1 MRTIHTASDDAAI
14 LSCREV
20 ILSLRPHLLHTDIVA
35 QIKEMRQRESYH
47 LIYLTADDEPSKVV
61 AFAGFRYMQ
70 KLHSGKHIYIDDLA
84 TLPEYQGKGYASLL
98 LRHVKALAKAAGF
111 HSVQLDS
118 GHLLHPAHKVYH
130 KEGYFISAHH
140 FSQPL

>member
-1 MRTIHTASDDAAI
+1 MKTIHTASDDAAI
-14 LSCREV
+14 LACREV

-35 QIKEMRQRESYH
+35 QVKEMQRENYH
-47 LIYLTADDEPSKVV
+47 IIYLKADDHPSKVV

-84 TLPEYQGKGYASLL
+84 TLPEYQGRGYASLL
-98 LRHVKALAKAAGF
+98 LRYIRSLAQTAGF

>member
-1 MRTIHTASDDAAI
+1 MRTIYTASDDAEI

-20 ILSLRPHLLHTDIVA
+20 ILSLRPHLLHANMVA
-35 QIKEMRQRESYH
+35 QIKEMQAENYH
-47 LIYLTADDEPSKVV
+47 IIYLKADDEPSKVV

-84 TLPEYQGKGYASLL
+84 TLPDHQGKGYASVL
-98 LRHVKALAKAAGF
+98 LRYIKALAKEKGF
-111 HSVQLDS
+111 RSVQLDS

>member
-1 MRTIHTASDDAAI
+1 MRIIHTATDDAA
-14 LSCREV
+14 LLACREV
-20 ILSLRPHLLHTDIVA
+20 ILSLRPHLLHTNLVA
-35 QIKEMRQRESYH
+35 QIKEMQQENYH
-47 LIYLTADDEPSKVV
+47 IIYLMADDEPSKVV

-84 TLPEYQGKGYASLL
+84 SLPDHQGKGYASVL
-98 LRHVKALAKAAGF
+98 LRYIKALAKDKGF
-111 HSVQLDS
+111 RSVQLDS

>member
-1 MRTIHTASDDAAI
+1 MKTIHTASDDAEI
-14 LSCREV
+14 LACREV

-35 QIKEMRQRESYH
+35 QVKEMQRENYH
-47 LIYLTADDEPSKVV
+47 IIYLKADDQPSKVV
-61 AFAGFRYMQ
+61 AFAGFRYMH

-98 LRHVKALAKAAGF
+98 LRYIKSLAKTAGF